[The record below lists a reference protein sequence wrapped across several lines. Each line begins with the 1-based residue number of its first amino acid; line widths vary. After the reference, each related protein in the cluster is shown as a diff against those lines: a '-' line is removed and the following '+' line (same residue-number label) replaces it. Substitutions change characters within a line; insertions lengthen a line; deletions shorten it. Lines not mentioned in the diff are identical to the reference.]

1 MNDKYD
7 VLKKEIV
14 INAPVEKVYSAL
26 ITPEQLTQWFPN
38 IVTIEPQIGG
48 KISFRFLKESTQKIK
63 TTKLLVRLLVLYQI
77 KSYPILGIS
86 LQSLNIIKILLLHGS
101 LSN

>member
-7 VLKKEIV
+7 VLKKEII

-38 IVTIEPQIGG
+38 IVTIEPKIGG
-48 KISFRFLKESTQKIK
+48 KNSFRFLKESTQEDKIM
-63 TTKLLVRLLVLYQI
+63 KLMVRLLVLYQI
-77 KSYPILGIS
+77 KRILY
-86 LQSLNIIKILLLHGS
+86 LEFHNKA
-101 LSN
+101 